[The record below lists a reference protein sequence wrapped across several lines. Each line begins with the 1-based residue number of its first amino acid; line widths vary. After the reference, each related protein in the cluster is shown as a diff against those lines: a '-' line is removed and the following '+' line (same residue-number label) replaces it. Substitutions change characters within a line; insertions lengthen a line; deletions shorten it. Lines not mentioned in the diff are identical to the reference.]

1 MSTFTMLPPSL
12 SINRNGKI
20 VLSVAQ
26 FCVYNYE
33 LPDTNSFNVNHY
45 NGFTVYRSLLHK
57 EFRGLSIEKVSQIAS
72 TTWKIAD
79 KEFRLFFGNY
89 ANQINS
95 AERNISPRFKLF
107 EMNPK
112 RKWKP
117 CNQQIKY
124 LFVEREEYMRH
135 EYEKAVEEFE
145 FVSF

>member
-1 MSTFTMLPPSL
+1 MLPPSL

-26 FCVYNYE
+26 FC
-33 LPDTNSFNVNHY
+33 
-45 NGFTVYRSLLHK
+45 
-57 EFRGLSIEKVSQIAS
+57 FRGLSIEKVSQIAS

-79 KEFRLFFGNY
+79 KEFRSFFANY
-89 ANQINS
+89 ANEINS
-95 AERNISPRFKLF
+95 AENRISPRFKLF

-135 EYEKAVEEFE
+135 VFEKAVEEFE
-145 FVSF
+145 FISF